1 MQIDDSRPIW
11 VQLVA
16 ELRLRIVSGQW
27 APGSRI
33 PSVRELASSAGVNPN
48 TVQRALAELDRTGLT
63 AAERT
68 AGRFVTADGAVLDA
82 VRAELAAEATD
93 AYLASIAGLG
103 MGLDEITDLLAA
115 RWPATDSW
123 TTRHTKGELS

>member
-16 ELRLRIVSGQW
+16 ELRLRIVSGRW

-68 AGRFVTADGAVLDA
+68 AGRFVTADAAVLEA
-82 VRAELAAEATD
+82 VRAELATEATD
-93 AYLASIAGLG
+93 AYLASLSGLG
-103 MGLDEITDLLAA
+103 LSLDEVTHLLAA
-115 RWPATDSW
+115 RWHVRDTE
-123 TTRHTKGELS
+123 GEHS